1 MAVTVS
7 EYEKVFIQELRD
19 MPKEYFPNLLEIVHI
34 FKESVNLKTA
44 KESFKQGWKEAKE
57 EQIYPVS
64 ELWEGISVE

>member
-34 FKESVNLKTA
+34 FKESVHLKPA
-44 KESFKQGWKEAKE
+44 KESFRQGWKETKMG
-57 EQIYPVS
+57 QIYPVS
-64 ELWEGISVE
+64 ELWEGISAE